1 MHCASDWMHYLF
13 NLIAQLFIWLDGL
26 CAVYLVG
33 CRLLTAPFVV
43 QSGRAGSVQA
53 VGGLGPGLTGFTAFC
68 CCRTELGLTQRALV
82 CCLDVLNMGEK
93 EKVMSDAAHAESS
106 IQKKE
111 KEKKKRSRVNKVLS
125 EIKKQVEFWFGDV
138 NLHKDRFLQEQIQKS
153 RDGYVDLSVL
163 TVFNK
168 MKKLTTDVK
177 LIARALK
184 NSDVIEL
191 NVEGTKL
198 RRRMALGVQPQDVDD
213 RTVYVELL
221 PKNVLHGWINRVFSK
236 CGNVVYISIPRYK
249 TTGDPKG
256 FAFVEFET
264 TSGAQKAIELLNNP
278 PEDAPRKP
286 GVFPKT
292 VKSKPVPVLNSSDCN
307 DEKKKKKKKK
317 SRKTESCSQSA
328 AEAMEQSHKEH
339 ADTLEKI
346 KGSKVMS
353 DCSETDMPDLCR
365 PKSSKGETRKKDK
378 SVEETS
384 RRKRKRSSPE
394 KLEEGSSAKVRRLR
408 EEKTDS
414 EKDINKD
421 VSTEDERGSGDKKD
435 ESMSKSKRKRKKK
448 HKEKHKVE
456 EEVIPLRVLSKK
468 EWMDLKQEYLTLQKS
483 SMSSLKKT
491 MLQIKQQNDGEVM
504 EVTDKSKREL
514 EKNKAKVNDE
524 GTQPSVKVNTL
535 GPQFVS
541 GVIVKITSTEPL
553 LGRKQIKD
561 ALMETSEVLYVDLL
575 EGDTEGHAR
584 FKTPADAQTVMRAQR
599 EIQSKYNWKLEL
611 LSGDGE
617 QRYWQKILVDRQAK
631 LNRPRDKKRGME
643 KLIVKAEKIIV
654 AKTHKSG
661 KHIHFSE
668 D

>member
-1 MHCASDWMHYLF
+1 
-13 NLIAQLFIWLDGL
+13 
-26 CAVYLVG
+26 
-33 CRLLTAPFVV
+33 
-43 QSGRAGSVQA
+43 
-53 VGGLGPGLTGFTAFC
+53 
-68 CCRTELGLTQRALV
+68 
-82 CCLDVLNMGEK
+82 MGET
-93 EKVMSDAAHAESS
+93 EKAMSETARMETS

-125 EIKKQVEFWFGDV
+125 EIKKQVEFWFGNV

-153 RDGYVDLSVL
+153 RDGYVDISVL
-163 TVFNK
+163 TTFNK

-184 NSDVIEL
+184 NSAVIEL

-221 PKNVLHGWINRVFSK
+221 PRNVSHGWIDRVFSK

-292 VKSKPVPVLNSSDCN
+292 VKSKPVPVFNSSDCN
-307 DEKKKKKKKK
+307 VDNKCTDEKKKKKKKK
-317 SRKTESCSQSA
+317 PRKSENYNQSA
-328 AEAMEQSHKEH
+328 AEPMEQSHTKN
-339 ADTLEKI
+339 ADSLEKG
-346 KGSKVMS
+346 KSSRVTS
-353 DCSETDMPDLCR
+353 DCPETDVLDPC
-365 PKSSKGETRKKDK
+365 KNKSKGETRKKDK
-378 SVEETS
+378 AEESS
-384 RRKRKRSSPE
+384 RRKRKRSSPG
-394 KLEEGSSAKVRRLR
+394 KLEEGSSAKVRRIS
-408 EEKTDS
+408 EKEKTDS
-414 EKDINKD
+414 EKDIKD
-421 VSTEDERGSGDKKD
+421 VSTEDEHGSGDKKD
-435 ESMSKSKRKRKKK
+435 ESLSKSKRKRKKK
-448 HKEKHKVE
+448 HKDRHKVE

-468 EWMDLKQEYLTLQKS
+468 DWMDLKQEYLTLQKS

-491 MLQIKQQNDGEVM
+491 MLQIKQQNDGEIM
-504 EVTDKSKREL
+504 EVTDKNKQEL
-514 EKNKAKVNDE
+514 ENNK
-524 GTQPSVKVNTL
+524 
-535 GPQFVS
+535 
-541 GVIVKITSTEPL
+541 
-553 LGRKQIKD
+553 
-561 ALMETSEVLYVDLL
+561 
-575 EGDTEGHAR
+575 GD
-584 FKTPADAQTVMRAQR
+584 
-599 EIQSKYNWKLEL
+599 S
-611 LSGDGE
+611 E

-654 AKTHKSG
+654 AKMHKAG
-661 KHIHFSE
+661 KHIHFSDE

>member
-1 MHCASDWMHYLF
+1 
-13 NLIAQLFIWLDGL
+13 
-26 CAVYLVG
+26 
-33 CRLLTAPFVV
+33 
-43 QSGRAGSVQA
+43 
-53 VGGLGPGLTGFTAFC
+53 
-68 CCRTELGLTQRALV
+68 
-82 CCLDVLNMGEK
+82 MGET
-93 EKVMSDAAHAESS
+93 EKAMSETARAESS
-106 IQKKE
+106 SQKKE

-153 RDGYVDLSVL
+153 RDGYVDISVL
-163 TVFNK
+163 TAFNK

-177 LIARALK
+177 LIARALR
-184 NSDVIEL
+184 NSDAIEL

-221 PKNVLHGWINRVFSK
+221 PRNVSHGWIDRVFSK
-236 CGNVVYISIPRYK
+236 CGNVVYVSIPRYK

-264 TSGAQKAIELLNNP
+264 TSGAQKAIEMLNNP

-292 VKSKPVPVLNSSDCN
+292 VKSKPVPVLNTSDCN
-307 DEKKKKKKKK
+307 IDTNKCADEKKKKKKKK
-317 SRKTESCSQSA
+317 PRKSENCTA
-328 AEAMEQSHKEH
+328 AEPKST
-339 ADTLEKI
+339 DSLEKG
-346 KGSKVMS
+346 KGSRVMS
-353 DCSETDMPDLCR
+353 DCSETDVPDLCR
-365 PKSSKGETRKKDK
+365 NKSKGETRKREK
-378 SVEETS
+378 STEETS
-384 RRKRKRSSPE
+384 RRKRKRASPG
-394 KLEEGSSAKVRRLR
+394 KLEEGSSAKVRKISDR
-408 EEKTDS
+408 EKEKTDS
-414 EKDINKD
+414 EKDIKD

-435 ESMSKSKRKRKKK
+435 ESLSKSKRKRKKK
-448 HKEKHKVE
+448 HKDRHKVE

-468 EWMDLKQEYLTLQKS
+468 EWMDLKQEYLKLQKS

-504 EVTDKSKREL
+504 EVTDKKKQEL
-514 EKNKAKVNDE
+514 ENDKAKVNDE
-524 GTQPSVKVNTL
+524 GAQPSLKVNTL
-535 GPQFVS
+535 GPQFES

-553 LGRKQIKD
+553 LGRQQIKN
-561 ALMETSEVLYVDLL
+561 ALMETSEVMYVDLL

-584 FKTPADAQTVMRAQR
+584 FKTPADAQTLMRAHR
-599 EIQSKYNWKLEL
+599 GIQSKYNWKLEL
-611 LSGDGE
+611 LSGDSE

-654 AKTHKSG
+654 AKMHKAG
-661 KHIHFSE
+661 KHIHFSDE

>member
-1 MHCASDWMHYLF
+1 MGETEKAMSE
-13 NLIAQLFIWLDGL
+13 
-26 CAVYLVG
+26 
-33 CRLLTAPFVV
+33 TA
-43 QSGRAGSVQA
+43 
-53 VGGLGPGLTGFTAFC
+53 
-68 CCRTELGLTQRALV
+68 RTE
-82 CCLDVLNMGEK
+82 
-93 EKVMSDAAHAESS
+93 SS
-106 IQKKE
+106 SQKKE

-153 RDGYVDLSVL
+153 RDGYVDISVL
-163 TVFNK
+163 TSFNK

-177 LIARALK
+177 LIARALR
-184 NSDVIEL
+184 NSDAIEL

-221 PKNVLHGWINRVFSK
+221 PRNVSHGWIDRVFSK
-236 CGNVVYISIPRYK
+236 CGNVVYVSIPRYK

-264 TSGAQKAIELLNNP
+264 TSGAQKAIETLNNP

-292 VKSKPVPVLNSSDCN
+292 VKSKPVPVLNTSDCN
-307 DEKKKKKKKK
+307 IDKGADEKKKKKKKK
-317 SRKTESCSQSA
+317 PRKSENCTA
-328 AEAMEQSHKEH
+328 AEPMEQSHTKST
-339 ADTLEKI
+339 DSLEKG
-346 KGSKVMS
+346 KGSRIMS
-353 DCSETDMPDLCR
+353 DCSETDVPDLCR
-365 PKSSKGETRKKDK
+365 NKSKGETRKREKT
-378 SVEETS
+378 EETS
-384 RRKRKRSSPE
+384 RRKRKRASPG
-394 KLEEGSSAKVRRLR
+394 KLEEGSSAKVRKISDR
-408 EEKTDS
+408 EKEKTDS
-414 EKDINKD
+414 EKDIKD

-435 ESMSKSKRKRKKK
+435 ESLSKGKRKRKKK
-448 HKEKHKVE
+448 HKDRHKVE

-504 EVTDKSKREL
+504 EVTDKNKQEL
-514 EKNKAKVNDE
+514 ENNKAKVNDE
-524 GTQPSVKVNTL
+524 GAQPSLKVNTL
-535 GPQFVS
+535 GPQFES

-553 LGRKQIKD
+553 LGRQQIKN
-561 ALMETSEVLYVDLL
+561 ALMETSEVMYVDLL

-584 FKTPADAQTVMRAQR
+584 FKTPADAQSVMRAHR
-599 EIQSKYNWKLEL
+599 GIQSKYNWKLEL
-611 LSGDGE
+611 LSGDSE

-654 AKTHKSG
+654 AKMHKAG
-661 KHIHFSE
+661 KHIHFSDE

>member
-1 MHCASDWMHYLF
+1 
-13 NLIAQLFIWLDGL
+13 
-26 CAVYLVG
+26 
-33 CRLLTAPFVV
+33 
-43 QSGRAGSVQA
+43 
-53 VGGLGPGLTGFTAFC
+53 
-68 CCRTELGLTQRALV
+68 
-82 CCLDVLNMGEK
+82 MGET
-93 EKVMSDAAHAESS
+93 EKAMSETARMESS

-125 EIKKQVEFWFGDV
+125 EIKKQVEFWFGNV

-153 RDGYVDLSVL
+153 RDGYVDISVL
-163 TVFNK
+163 TTFNK

-184 NSDVIEL
+184 NSAVIEL

-221 PKNVLHGWINRVFSK
+221 PRSVSHGWIDRVFSK

-292 VKSKPVPVLNSSDCN
+292 VKSKPVPVFNSSDCN
-307 DEKKKKKKKK
+307 VDNKCTDEKKKKKKKK
-317 SRKTESCSQSA
+317 PRKSENCNQSA
-328 AEAMEQSHKEH
+328 AEPMEQSHTKN
-339 ADTLEKI
+339 ADSLEKG
-346 KGSKVMS
+346 KSSRVTS
-353 DCSETDMPDLCR
+353 DCPETDVPDPC
-365 PKSSKGETRKKDK
+365 KNKSKGETRKKDK
-378 SVEETS
+378 TEESS
-384 RRKRKRSSPE
+384 RRKRKRSSPG
-394 KLEEGSSAKVRRLR
+394 KLEEGSSAKVRRISDR
-408 EEKTDS
+408 EKEKTDS
-414 EKDINKD
+414 DIKD
-421 VSTEDERGSGDKKD
+421 VSTEDEHGSGDKKD
-435 ESMSKSKRKRKKK
+435 ESLSKSKRKRKKK
-448 HKEKHKVE
+448 HKDRHKVE

-491 MLQIKQQNDGEVM
+491 MLQIKQQNDGGIM
-504 EVTDKSKREL
+504 EVTDKNKQEL
-514 EKNKAKVNDE
+514 ENNK
-524 GTQPSVKVNTL
+524 
-535 GPQFVS
+535 
-541 GVIVKITSTEPL
+541 
-553 LGRKQIKD
+553 
-561 ALMETSEVLYVDLL
+561 
-575 EGDTEGHAR
+575 GD
-584 FKTPADAQTVMRAQR
+584 
-599 EIQSKYNWKLEL
+599 S
-611 LSGDGE
+611 E

-654 AKTHKSG
+654 AKMHKAG
-661 KHIHFSE
+661 KHIHFSDE

>member
-1 MHCASDWMHYLF
+1 
-13 NLIAQLFIWLDGL
+13 
-26 CAVYLVG
+26 
-33 CRLLTAPFVV
+33 
-43 QSGRAGSVQA
+43 
-53 VGGLGPGLTGFTAFC
+53 
-68 CCRTELGLTQRALV
+68 
-82 CCLDVLNMGEK
+82 MGET
-93 EKVMSDAAHAESS
+93 EKVASDAAHTESN

-111 KEKKKRSRVNKVLS
+111 KEKKKRSRVNKVLA

-153 RDGYVDLSVL
+153 RDGYVDISVL

-177 LIARALK
+177 LIARALR

-198 RRRMALGVQPQDVDD
+198 RRRMALGVQPQDIDD

-221 PKNVLHGWINRVFSK
+221 PKNVTHGWIERVFSK
-236 CGNVVYISIPRYK
+236 CGKVVYISIPRYK
-249 TTGDPKG
+249 TSGDPKG

-264 TSGAQKAIELLNNP
+264 LPGAQKAIELLNNP

-292 VKSKPVPVLNSSDCN
+292 VKNKPVPGLNSSDN
-307 DEKKKKKKKK
+307 NPPEEKKKKKKKK
-317 SRKTESCSQSA
+317 SRKAECCKST
-328 AEAMEQSHKEH
+328 AEATDQSHKEN
-339 ADTLEKI
+339 AEASEKVRGNRI
-346 KGSKVMS
+346 VS
-353 DCSETDMPDLCR
+353 DCSETDVPDLCKPR
-365 PKSSKGETRKKDK
+365 PKGEMRKREKI
-378 SVEETS
+378 EETN

-394 KLEEGSSAKVRRLR
+394 KAEELSSAKVRRVTSR
-408 EEKTDS
+408 EKEKTDR
-414 EKDINKD
+414 EKDIKD
-421 VSTEDERGSGDKKD
+421 ASTEDEHGSGDKKD

-448 HKEKHKVE
+448 HKDRHKVE

-468 EWMDLKQEYLTLQKS
+468 EWMDLKHEYLTLQKS
-483 SMSSLKKT
+483 SMSNLKKT
-491 MLQIKQQNDGEVM
+491 MLEIKQKNDSEGIE
-504 EVTDKSKREL
+504 ETDKTKQECL
-514 EKNKAKVNDE
+514 NAKAKVNDE
-524 GTQPSVKVNTL
+524 GTCPSVKVNTL

-561 ALMETSEVLYVDLL
+561 ALMKLSEVLYVDLL

-584 FKTPADAQTVMRAQR
+584 FKTPADAQSVMKAHR

-631 LNRPRDKKRGME
+631 LNRPRDKKRGTE
-643 KLIVKAEKIIV
+643 KLIGKAEKIIV
-654 AKTHKSG
+654 AKTHKADGGSQMILQFSTPTNCKG
-661 KHIHFSE
+661 KAEISADCLGQATRQPYQE
-668 D
+668 SNVGS

>member
-1 MHCASDWMHYLF
+1 
-13 NLIAQLFIWLDGL
+13 
-26 CAVYLVG
+26 
-33 CRLLTAPFVV
+33 
-43 QSGRAGSVQA
+43 
-53 VGGLGPGLTGFTAFC
+53 
-68 CCRTELGLTQRALV
+68 
-82 CCLDVLNMGEK
+82 MGET
-93 EKVMSDAAHAESS
+93 EKATSDTARTESS
-106 IQKKE
+106 IQKKEKE

-138 NLHKDRFLQEQIQKS
+138 NLHKDRFLQEQIQRS
-153 RDGYVDLSVL
+153 RDGYVDISVL

-221 PKNVLHGWINRVFSK
+221 PKNVSHSWIDRVFSK

-249 TTGDPKG
+249 TSGDPKG

-264 TSGAQKAIELLNNP
+264 KSGAQKAIELLNNP

-292 VKSKPVPVLNSSDCN
+292 VKNKPVPGLNSSDCN
-307 DEKKKKKKKK
+307 TPEEKKKKKKKK
-317 SRKTESCSQSA
+317 SRKAESSCQSTTEV
-328 AEAMEQSHKEH
+328 MDHSHKEH
-339 ADTLEKI
+339 TEASDKV
-346 KGSKVMS
+346 KGSRVTS
-353 DCSETDMPDLCR
+353 DCSETDVPDLYR
-365 PKSSKGETRKKDK
+365 ARSKGETRKREKL
-378 SVEETS
+378 EESS

-394 KLEEGSSAKVRRLR
+394 KLEDVSSAKVRRVDR
-408 EEKTDS
+408 EKDKTDS
-414 EKDINKD
+414 EKEIKD
-421 VSTEDERGSGDKKD
+421 VSTEDEHGSGDKKD

-448 HKEKHKVE
+448 HKDRHKVE

-483 SMSSLKKT
+483 SMSNLKKT
-491 MLQIKQQNDGEVM
+491 MLEIKQKNDSEAM
-504 EVTDKSKREL
+504 EVTDKRKQEC
-514 EKNKAKVNDE
+514 KNDKAKVNDG
-524 GTQPSVKVNTL
+524 GTHPSAKVNTL

-561 ALMETSEVLYVDLL
+561 VLMKSSEVLYVDLL
-575 EGDTEGHAR
+575 EGDTEGHVR
-584 FKTPADAQTVMRAQR
+584 FKTPADAQTVMKAHR

-631 LNRPRDKKRGME
+631 LNRPRDKKRGTE

-654 AKTHKSG
+654 AKTHKAG
-661 KHIHFSE
+661 KHIHFSDE

>member
-1 MHCASDWMHYLF
+1 
-13 NLIAQLFIWLDGL
+13 
-26 CAVYLVG
+26 
-33 CRLLTAPFVV
+33 
-43 QSGRAGSVQA
+43 
-53 VGGLGPGLTGFTAFC
+53 
-68 CCRTELGLTQRALV
+68 
-82 CCLDVLNMGEK
+82 MGET
-93 EKVMSDAAHAESS
+93 EKVSSDAAHTESS

-153 RDGYVDLSVL
+153 RDGYVDISVL

-184 NSDVIEL
+184 NSNVLEL
-191 NVEGTKL
+191 NVEATKL
-198 RRRMALGVQPQDVDD
+198 RRRLALGVQPQDVDA
-213 RTVYVELL
+213 RTIYVELL
-221 PKNVLHGWINRVFSK
+221 PKNVSHSWIDRVFSK

-249 TTGDPKG
+249 TSGDPKG

-264 TSGAQKAIELLNNP
+264 TSGAQKAIESLNNP

-292 VKSKPVPVLNSSDCN
+292 VKNKPVPGLISSDGIAPEEKEKEKEK
-307 DEKKKKKKKK
+307 EKKKKKKKK
-317 SRKTESCSQSA
+317 SRKTESSSQSTT
-328 AEAMEQSHKEH
+328 EAMDHSHKEH
-339 ADTLEKI
+339 AETSDKV
-346 KGSKVMS
+346 KGSRVAH
-353 DCSETDMPDLCR
+353 DETKMPD
-365 PKSSKGETRKKDK
+365 PSKAKSKGEPRKREKT
-378 SVEETS
+378 VEES
-384 RRKRKRSSPE
+384 GRKKRKRNSPE
-394 KLEEGSSAKVRRLR
+394 KLESASSTKVRRIDR
-408 EEKTDS
+408 DKEKTDS
-414 EKDINKD
+414 EKDIKD
-421 VSTEDERGSGDKKD
+421 FSTEEEHGSGDKKD

-448 HKEKHKVE
+448 HKDRHKVE
-456 EEVIPLRVLSKK
+456 EEVIPLRVISKK

-483 SMSSLKKT
+483 SMSNLKKT
-491 MLQIKQQNDGEVM
+491 MLEIKHKNGNEAM
-504 EVTDKSKREL
+504 EVIDKIKE
-514 EKNKAKVNDE
+514 ECKDDEAKVNDGE
-524 GTQPSVKVNTL
+524 THPSAKVNTL

-561 ALMETSEVLYVDLL
+561 ALMESSVEVLYVDMID
-575 EGDTEGHAR
+575 GDTEGHAR
-584 FKTPADAQTVMRAQR
+584 FKTPEDAQTVMKAHR

-611 LSGDGE
+611 LTGDGE

-631 LNRPRDKKRGME
+631 LNRPRDKKRGTE

-654 AKTHKSG
+654 AKTHTAG
-661 KHIHFSE
+661 KHIHFSDE

>member
-1 MHCASDWMHYLF
+1 
-13 NLIAQLFIWLDGL
+13 
-26 CAVYLVG
+26 
-33 CRLLTAPFVV
+33 
-43 QSGRAGSVQA
+43 
-53 VGGLGPGLTGFTAFC
+53 
-68 CCRTELGLTQRALV
+68 
-82 CCLDVLNMGEK
+82 MGET
-93 EKVMSDAAHAESS
+93 EKVMSDAARTESS
-106 IQKKE
+106 MQKKE

-153 RDGYVDLSVL
+153 RDGYVDISVL

-191 NVEGTKL
+191 NIEGTKL

-213 RTVYVELL
+213 RTIYVELL
-221 PKNVLHGWINRVFSK
+221 PKNVSHGWIDRVFSK

-292 VKSKPVPVLNSSDCN
+292 VKSKPVPVLNSTDCN
-307 DEKKKKKKKK
+307 VSDEKEKKKKKKKK
-317 SRKTESCSQSA
+317 SRNKTESGSQSA
-328 AEAMEQSHKEH
+328 AEAMEQSHKEP
-339 ADTLEKI
+339 ADILDKG
-346 KGSKVMS
+346 KGSRVMS
-353 DCSETDMPDLCR
+353 DCSETDLPDLCR
-365 PKSSKGETRKKDK
+365 TKSSKGETRKKEK
-378 SVEETS
+378 SANLETCEETS

-394 KLEEGSSAKVRRLR
+394 KLEEGSSAKVRRISDR
-408 EEKTDS
+408 EKEKTDS

-448 HKEKHKVE
+448 HKDRHKVE

-468 EWMDLKQEYLTLQKS
+468 EWIDLKKEYLILQKS

-491 MLQIKQQNDGEVM
+491 MLQIKEQNDGEMM
-504 EVTDKSKREL
+504 EVTDKSKQEL
-514 EKNKAKVNDE
+514 ENNKAKDNDE

-643 KLIVKAEKIIV
+643 KLIVKAEKITV
-654 AKTHKSG
+654 AKTHKAG
-661 KHIHFSE
+661 KHIHFSDE

>member
-1 MHCASDWMHYLF
+1 
-13 NLIAQLFIWLDGL
+13 
-26 CAVYLVG
+26 
-33 CRLLTAPFVV
+33 
-43 QSGRAGSVQA
+43 
-53 VGGLGPGLTGFTAFC
+53 
-68 CCRTELGLTQRALV
+68 
-82 CCLDVLNMGEK
+82 MGET
-93 EKVMSDAAHAESS
+93 EKVSSDAALTESS

-153 RDGYVDLSVL
+153 RDGYVDISVL

-184 NSDVIEL
+184 KSDVIEL
-191 NVEGTKL
+191 NVEATKI
-198 RRRMALGVQPQDVDD
+198 RRRLALGVQPQDVDA
-213 RTVYVELL
+213 RTIYVELL
-221 PKNVLHGWINRVFSK
+221 PKNVSHSWIDRVFSK

-249 TTGDPKG
+249 TSGDPKG

-292 VKSKPVPVLNSSDCN
+292 VKNKPVPGFNSSDGN
-307 DEKKKKKKKK
+307 TPEEKEKKKKKKKK
-317 SRKTESCSQSA
+317 SRKTESSSQST
-328 AEAMEQSHKEH
+328 AEAMDQSHKEH
-339 ADTLEKI
+339 AETSDKV
-346 KGSKVMS
+346 KGSRVVHDETKMS
-353 DCSETDMPDLCR
+353 DPC
-365 PKSSKGETRKKDK
+365 KAKSKGETRKREKIA
-378 SVEETS
+378 EESS
-384 RRKRKRSSPE
+384 RKKRKRHSPE
-394 KLEEGSSAKVRRLR
+394 KLESASSTKVRRIDR
-408 EEKTDS
+408 EKEKTDS
-414 EKDINKD
+414 ERDIKDF
-421 VSTEDERGSGDKKD
+421 STEEHGSGDKKD

-448 HKEKHKVE
+448 HKDRHKVE
-456 EEVIPLRVLSKK
+456 EEAIPLRVLSKK

-483 SMSSLKKT
+483 SMSNLKKT
-491 MLQIKQQNDGEVM
+491 MLEIKHKNGNEAM
-504 EVTDKSKREL
+504 EVIDKIKEDCKDD
-514 EKNKAKVNDE
+514 EAKVNDG
-524 GTQPSVKVNTL
+524 GTHPSAKVNTL

-561 ALMETSEVLYVDLL
+561 ALMESSVDVLYVDMID
-575 EGDTEGHAR
+575 GDTEGHAR
-584 FKTPADAQTVMRAQR
+584 FKIPADAQTVMKAHR
-599 EIQSKYNWKLEL
+599 EIQRKYNWKLEL

-631 LNRPRDKKRGME
+631 LNRPRDKKRGTE

-661 KHIHFSE
+661 KHIHFSDE

>member
-1 MHCASDWMHYLF
+1 
-13 NLIAQLFIWLDGL
+13 
-26 CAVYLVG
+26 
-33 CRLLTAPFVV
+33 
-43 QSGRAGSVQA
+43 
-53 VGGLGPGLTGFTAFC
+53 
-68 CCRTELGLTQRALV
+68 
-82 CCLDVLNMGEK
+82 MGET
-93 EKVMSDAAHAESS
+93 EKAMSETARAESS
-106 IQKKE
+106 SQKKE

-153 RDGYVDLSVL
+153 RDGYVDISVL
-163 TVFNK
+163 TAFNK

-177 LIARALK
+177 LIARALR
-184 NSDVIEL
+184 NSDAIEL

-221 PKNVLHGWINRVFSK
+221 PRNVSHGWIDRVFSK
-236 CGNVVYISIPRYK
+236 CGNVVYVSIPRYK

-264 TSGAQKAIELLNNP
+264 TSGAQKAIEMLNNP

-292 VKSKPVPVLNSSDCN
+292 VKSKPVPVLNTSDCN
-307 DEKKKKKKKK
+307 IDTNKCADEKKKKKKKK
-317 SRKTESCSQSA
+317 PRKSENCTA
-328 AEAMEQSHKEH
+328 AEPKGTDS
-339 ADTLEKI
+339 LEKG
-346 KGSKVMS
+346 KGSRVMS
-353 DCSETDMPDLCR
+353 DCSETDVPDLCR
-365 PKSSKGETRKKDK
+365 NKSKGETRKREK
-378 SVEETS
+378 STEETS
-384 RRKRKRSSPE
+384 RRKRKRASPG
-394 KLEEGSSAKVRRLR
+394 KLEEGSSAKVRKISDR
-408 EEKTDS
+408 EKEKTDS
-414 EKDINKD
+414 EKDIKD

-435 ESMSKSKRKRKKK
+435 ESLSKSKRKRKKK
-448 HKEKHKVE
+448 HKDRHKVE

-468 EWMDLKQEYLTLQKS
+468 EWMDLKQEYLKLQKS

-504 EVTDKSKREL
+504 EVTDKKKQEL
-514 EKNKAKVNDE
+514 ENDKAKVNDE
-524 GTQPSVKVNTL
+524 GAQPSLKVNTL
-535 GPQFVS
+535 GPQFES

-553 LGRKQIKD
+553 LGRQQIKSSPLD
-561 ALMETSEVLYVDLL
+561 KWVCNLIGSD
-575 EGDTEGHAR
+575 
-584 FKTPADAQTVMRAQR
+584 
-599 EIQSKYNWKLEL
+599 S
-611 LSGDGE
+611 E

-654 AKTHKSG
+654 AKMHKAG
-661 KHIHFSE
+661 KHIHFSDE

>member
-1 MHCASDWMHYLF
+1 MGETEKTMSD
-13 NLIAQLFIWLDGL
+13 
-26 CAVYLVG
+26 
-33 CRLLTAPFVV
+33 TA
-43 QSGRAGSVQA
+43 
-53 VGGLGPGLTGFTAFC
+53 
-68 CCRTELGLTQRALV
+68 RTE
-82 CCLDVLNMGEK
+82 
-93 EKVMSDAAHAESS
+93 SS
-106 IQKKE
+106 LQKKE

-153 RDGYVDLSVL
+153 RDGYVDISVL
-163 TVFNK
+163 TIFNK

-198 RRRMALGVQPQDVDD
+198 RRRMALGDQPQDVDD

-221 PKNVLHGWINRVFSK
+221 PRNVSHGWIDRVFSK

-307 DEKKKKKKKK
+307 VSDEKKKKKKKK
-317 SRKTESCSQSA
+317 PRKSESCNPSA
-328 AEAMEQSHKEH
+328 AEPMEQSHTKN
-339 ADTLEKI
+339 ADTLD
-346 KGSKVMS
+346 KGKGKGVMS
-353 DCSETDMPDLCR
+353 DCSETDVPDLCR
-365 PKSSKGETRKKDK
+365 NRTSKGETRKRDK
-378 SVEETS
+378 TETA
-384 RRKRKRSSPE
+384 RRKRKRSSPG
-394 KLEEGSSAKVRRLR
+394 KLEGSSAKVRKISDR
-408 EEKTDS
+408 EKEKTDS
-414 EKDINKD
+414 EKDIKD
-421 VSTEDERGSGDKKD
+421 VSTEDEHGSGDKKD
-435 ESMSKSKRKRKKK
+435 ESLLKSKRKRKKK
-448 HKEKHKVE
+448 HKDRHKVE

-468 EWMDLKQEYLTLQKS
+468 EWMDLKQEYLMLQKS

-491 MLQIKQQNDGEVM
+491 MLQIKQQNDGEIM
-504 EVTDKSKREL
+504 ELTDKNKQEL
-514 EKNKAKVNDE
+514 EDNKAKVNDE

-541 GVIVKITSTEPL
+541 GVIVKITSAEPL
-553 LGRKQIKD
+553 LGRKRIKD
-561 ALMETSEVLYVDLL
+561 ALTETSEVLYVDLL

-584 FKTPADAQTVMRAQR
+584 FKSPADAQTVMRVQR
-599 EIQSKYNWKLEL
+599 ELQSKYNWKLEL
-611 LSGDGE
+611 LSGDSE

-631 LNRPRDKKRGME
+631 LNRPRDKQRGME

-654 AKTHKSG
+654 TKTHKAG
-661 KHIHFSE
+661 KHIHFS
-668 D
+668 DDD